1 MVFKEIGKLGE
12 KAEITP
18 DAKKQT
24 MLYICNFKVAEKRNE
39 GRTYQKIK
47 IIIWEKQ
54 DLLLY
59 QSPRLF
65 NILIK
70 KHR

>member
-18 DAKKQT
+18 DAKKKT

-47 IIIWEKQ
+47 II
-54 DLLLY
+54 L
-59 QSPRLF
+59 
-65 NILIK
+65 
-70 KHR
+70 